1 METLNSD
8 YDKLQKSNNKL
19 QKLCENLEDEKMYL
33 QDELGRIL
41 KEAELRYNYLFPYFS
56 TLSTFIILVVN
67 LVKILIS
74 N

>member
-33 QDELGRIL
+33 QDELGRVL
-41 KEAELRYNYLFPYFS
+41 KEADLR
-56 TLSTFIILVVN
+56 
-67 LVKILIS
+67 
-74 N
+74 